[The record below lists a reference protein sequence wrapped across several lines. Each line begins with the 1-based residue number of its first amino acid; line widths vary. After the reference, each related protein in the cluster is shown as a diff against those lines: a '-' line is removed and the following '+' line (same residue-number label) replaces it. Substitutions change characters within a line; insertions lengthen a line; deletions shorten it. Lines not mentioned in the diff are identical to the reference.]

1 MGTLEPLAGRGP
13 ALAKP
18 AENAALGSSLD
29 TFLMTSIFDI
39 ACLALGGFS
48 VTEVE
53 IYIRVQRV
61 TFFAGSDD
69 KINVSQLTHNCLCS
83 GFKCKSDR

>member
-29 TFLMTSIFDI
+29 TFLMTSILDI

-48 VTEVE
+48 KEQEQQVLLTQKAFKRTHGTCVCV
-53 IYIRVQRV
+53 YTGHQR
-61 TFFAGSDD
+61 
-69 KINVSQLTHNCLCS
+69 KPL
-83 GFKCKSDR
+83 